1 MAEKITKAERIRQME
16 KQALKDALQGNLNKY
31 IDSGITPKHFSK
43 FKTEWEWVLKTD
55 QQYGKAPTL
64 DSFGYEFPALVF
76 PERID
81 STELIIEQLDKEY
94 KFNVVAPGV
103 NDLIRAMREGRTT
116 EGLDQ
121 FLQLVNQATNSQE
134 NGVVN
139 LYQTATE
146 RLKKYEE
153 AVANPQRS
161 ISYGFAEIDKVTGG
175 LWKSDLVIL
184 AGKPGTGKTLCGLDS
199 ARCVAEQG
207 YKVGYFNGE
216 MDEEELGY
224 RLDTLETHISNFAIS
239 NGKAGRDGWI
249 LEKYKESIPKI
260 INKKSELLV
269 LSRTSSKAK
278 ITPAYLEK
286 FCKRYGIEV
295 LYIDQFSLLD
305 SPSKHRETSE
315 IKYELVRELSIMKKR
330 LGIPI
335 VLLAQIKRQDK
346 VAMKQIKDGEPK
358 FDTSDLSQTRGLE
371 EFGTVIIMIDQKYE
385 KDEHGRIMMNL
396 YFAKNRHGEKEH
408 ILTYAWNIDK
418 GERAYIKS
426 NKPLPEY
433 DERTQ
438 TAPQPSLCT
447 VQGEEEENGG
457 IPF

>member
-1 MAEKITKAERIRQME
+1 MAENITKAERIIQME
-16 KQALKDALQGNLNKY
+16 KQAIKDALQGNLNKY

-55 QQYGKAPTL
+55 QQYGKPPTL
-64 DSFGYEFPALVF
+64 DSFGYQFPALMF
-76 PERID
+76 PERTD
-81 STELIIEQLDKEY
+81 ATELIIEQLDKEY

-103 NDLIRAMREGRTT
+103 NDLVKAMREGRTT
-116 EGLDQ
+116 EGLDH
-121 FLQLVNQATNSQE
+121 FIALVNQANGSQE
-134 NGVVN
+134 SGVIN
-139 LYQTATE
+139 LYQAAPE
-146 RLKKYEE
+146 RLKSYEE
-153 AVANPQRS
+153 SVANPQRT
-161 ISYGFAEIDKVTGG
+161 ISYGFPEIDKLTGG
-175 LWKSDLVIL
+175 LWKSDLVII
-184 AGKPGTGKTLCGLDS
+184 AGKPGTGKSLCGLDS
-199 ARCVAEQG
+199 ARCVAGQG

-216 MDEEELGY
+216 MGEDELGY

-239 NGKAGRDGWI
+239 NGKAGRDGSI
-249 LEKYKESIPKI
+249 LEEYRKAAPKI
-260 INKKSELLV
+260 ANKKAELIV
-269 LSRTSSKAK
+269 VSRTSSSVK
-278 ITPAYLEK
+278 ITPSYLEK

-305 SPSKHRETSE
+305 STSRQRETSE
-315 IKYELVRELSIMKKR
+315 IKYELVRELSIIKKR

-418 GERAYIKS
+418 GERSYIKS
-426 NKPLPEY
+426 NKALPCYNNTKSSKPYKE
-433 DERTQ
+433 DNDRDGT
-438 TAPQPSLCT
+438 
-447 VQGEEEENGG
+447 GEL
-457 IPF
+457 PF